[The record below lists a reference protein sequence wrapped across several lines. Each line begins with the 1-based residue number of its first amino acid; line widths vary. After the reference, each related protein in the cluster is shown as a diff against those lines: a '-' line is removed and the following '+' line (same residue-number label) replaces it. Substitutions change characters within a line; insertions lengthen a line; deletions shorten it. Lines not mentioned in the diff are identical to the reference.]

1 MHPFALMI
9 LFASASMAIFLA
21 VGRLTLWAGISYDHR
36 WLSTSTVLVT
46 ILGQQ

>member
-1 MHPFALMI
+1 MI
-9 LFASASMAIFLA
+9 LFASASMAILLG